1 MKKESSQT
9 MLPVAIREIFSF
21 HLESFVT
28 SSVDNILKKTHMPQR
43 LLGLSWAW
51 ERPHCPAL
59 ACWKECLAWSSLWLS
74 WIPLS
79 NPTSPWFSP
88 LSFSLSPESR
98 SQETWL
104 KYGLRS
110 WRQLPWGLDWVANF
124 WNSEPCGRMEVPWL
138 HKVLHGTQ
146 AIQTPELLQFPLVQ
160 RFSAGHGSALPPW
173 TVTNVWR
180 HDDMMGCHKW

>member
-98 SQETWL
+98 SQESRL

-124 WNSEPCGRMEVPWL
+124 WNSEPCGR
-138 HKVLHGTQ
+138 
-146 AIQTPELLQFPLVQ
+146 I
-160 RFSAGHGSALPPW
+160 GSALITQGSSWNSGHSDSW
-173 TVTNVWR
+173 TSPVPSSSEVLSWAWFCSASLNSYQCLETWW
-180 HDDMMGCHKW
+180 HDGLS